1 MIDES
6 KLIVPDP
13 NNVRIII
20 SDCDGTLLNSKHELS
35 ERTNKA
41 INYALENY
49 DVNFIIA
56 TGKTRYSVTHIRKQ
70 LNIDKRKNCLAVHS
84 NGCVIYDDKD
94 EVIKEYFV
102 NKEIVLK
109 NIELYKKHLAGKD
122 YSYVLYVRDTL
133 YLPERGRWSEFLEE
147 YGERVAIY
155 DEPELIRMIKNDELA
170 INKICVLTT
179 PEIFYDGFNE
189 ILQKFIDSYEEIS
202 FITGNIYCYET
213 QPKEISK
220 GASLKYIM
228 DTLNVKPD
236 QVMAF
241 GDSFNDISM
250 FEVAGYKYAMGNSEK
265 AVMDVA
271 TNVTESNDEDGIAV
285 VLEKTLLFSFYYYD
299 YYYCFFF

>member
-6 KLIVPDP
+6 KLILPDP

-41 INYALENY
+41 INYALDNY
-49 DVNFIIA
+49 DVNFVIA

-70 LNIDKRKNCLAVHS
+70 LNIDMRKNCLAVHS

-94 EVIKEYFV
+94 QVIKEFFMD
-102 NKEIVLK
+102 KDIVLK
-109 NIELYKKHLAGKD
+109 NIELYNKHLAGRD
-122 YSYVLYVRDTL
+122 YSYVLYVRDVL
-133 YLPERGRWSEFLEE
+133 YLPRKDKWSAFLEE

-155 DEPELIRMIKNDELA
+155 PEPELLKMVENNELA
-170 INKICVLTT
+170 INKVCVLTT
-179 PEIFYDGFNE
+179 PEVFYDGFDK
-189 ILQKFIDSYEEIS
+189 ILQKFIDSYEGIS
-202 FITGNIYCYET
+202 FITGNTRCYET
-213 QPKEISK
+213 QPEEISK

-228 DTLNVKPD
+228 EELNVKPE

-250 FEVAGYKYAMGNSEK
+250 FNVAGYKYAMGNSEK
-265 AVMDVA
+265 AVMEVA

-285 VLEKTLLFSFYYYD
+285 ILENTFMKNKKN
-299 YYYCFFF
+299 